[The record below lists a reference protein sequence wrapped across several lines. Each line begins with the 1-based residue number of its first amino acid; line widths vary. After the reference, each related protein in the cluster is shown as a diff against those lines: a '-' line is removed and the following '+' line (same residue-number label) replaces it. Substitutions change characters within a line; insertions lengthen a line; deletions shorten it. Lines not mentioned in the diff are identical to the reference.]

1 MWTIRQATT
10 ADIDTLVELRL
21 RFLEDIGYAG
31 KGVDNAV
38 RDYMLEAIPS
48 CQFAAWV
55 AEFESEIIATS
66 GLVFNQKVPHGRN
79 PSGREG
85 FVLNMYTLPEWRGRG
100 IATAL
105 MKTIVQHVRQQGV
118 TCIRLHAS
126 DDGVGIYRKLG
137 FRPDNSEM
145 VLSLPERA

>member
-1 MWTIRQATT
+1 MWTIRQATI
-10 ADIDTLVELRL
+10 ADIDILVDLRL

-38 RDYMLEAIPS
+38 RDYMLDAIPRG
-48 CQFAAWV
+48 QFAAWV
-55 AEFESEIIATS
+55 AEGDSGIIATS

-85 FVLNMYTLPEWRGRG
+85 FVLNMYTLPEWRRRG

-126 DDGVGIYRKLG
+126 NDGVGIYRKLG
-137 FRPDNSEM
+137 FSPDDSEM
-145 VLSLPERA
+145 VLNITGQN